1 MGGLAE
7 HVYEL
12 SKALARKGADVHVV
26 TLGAVPYEKSEG
38 VHVRRIAVDAC
49 RPDFIT
55 FMNNEMKRIG
65 ASIIES
71 AGTAPAI
78 IHAHDWMVGNAAI
91 ALAFRYRTPLIS
103 TIHSTEF
110 GRRRQ

>member
-1 MGGLAE
+1 LGGLAE

-12 SKALARKGADVHVV
+12 SKALARKGADVHIV

-38 VHVRRIAVDAC
+38 VHVRRIALDAC

-55 FMNNEMKRIG
+55 FMINEMKRIG

-71 AGTAPAI
+71 AETVPAI
-78 IHAHDWMVGNAAI
+78 IHAHDWMVDTAAI
-91 ALAFRYRTPLIS
+91 ALAYRYRTPLIS

-110 GRRRQ
+110 